1 MVWQRTLSSFLY
13 LFVIAPAVNLNTYA
27 WQLVQSRDVW
37 AAEIVS
43 CKALYFSEVKSAFR
57 KRLPYGSGSA
67 LSCLWHCHNEV
78 NSSDCYL
85 KKSSQEHS

>member
-13 LFVIAPAVNLNTYA
+13 LFVIRPAVNLNTYA

-43 CKALYFSEVKSAFR
+43 CKALYFLRSSLVFR
-57 KRLPYGSGSA
+57 KRIPFGYGA
-67 LSCLWHCHNEV
+67 TLSSLWFCHNEI
-78 NSSDCYL
+78 NSSDF
-85 KKSSQEHS
+85 KEK